1 MDHRDLKLEQE
12 EKEKALLQQKEEIE
26 KQKEEERRKREE
38 EEKRA
43 AGTIEME
50 VEEESNIHVT
60 RIMTKEERM
69 AAIQNLVASIPADKD
84 GLWSWPVRWEYL
96 DQTILSKKL
105 EPFLKKKVVEYIG
118 DESNDLV
125 AFILEKISSH
135 SDIQSIHDELAPVM
149 KILINS

>member
-1 MDHRDLKLEQE
+1 MKILSQV
-12 EKEKALLQQKEEIE
+12 
-26 KQKEEERRKREE
+26 KREE